1 MIDNEEE
8 PCVHL
13 TRTEMQD
20 IVKTTVIETL
30 THVGVDASDPVE
42 MQKDFN
48 HLREWRIV
56 VNDVRKKSILTILGL
71 LLTGVLAFIWIGFKI
86 SVGK

>member
-1 MIDNEEE
+1 MTDNEEE

-20 IVKTTVIETL
+20 IVKATVIETL

-86 SVGK
+86 SIR